1 MKAAYGLGS
10 FRFEIRDVPTPK
22 PTEGQALIRVKA
34 CAICGSDKH
43 EHGQPKV
50 ADRLS
55 GHEVSGIVEEVV
67 GPDADAQPG
76 DAVAL
81 APLWFCGECKY
92 CAAGRTSSCL
102 RPGGVIGYGKGG
114 GFAEYIVAPVRTLC
128 PKPAALSFREAAL
141 TEPLAVA
148 VRGVNMIDVAA
159 HDCIVFGA
167 GAIGL
172 MLAQVLRAR
181 GADQVFIVDIDEQHL
196 ALARELGPFI
206 TIQANGAS
214 QWEQLSQGDVRV
226 AFDAVGHAPAVTQK
240 AVEVVKPGGSCVLI
254 GAQDPDVLKATG
266 FERKNVSLLFS
277 VGVHMSEMQEASR
290 LMETG
295 AVDVKPLL
303 TGAFPLDRIADAFE
317 AARKGIK
324 VIVEP

>member
-10 FRFEIRDVPTPK
+10 LRFEIRDTPMPE
-22 PTEGQALIRVKA
+22 PTEGQALIEVKA

-43 EHGQPKV
+43 EHGQAKV
-50 ADRLS
+50 ADRIS
-55 GHEVSGIVEEVV
+55 GHEISGGVQEVV
-67 GPDADAQPG
+67 GAQTDVRPG
-76 DAVAL
+76 DEVAL

-102 RPGGVIGYGKGG
+102 RPEGVIGYGKGG
-114 GFAEYIVAPVRTLC
+114 GFAEHIVAPVRTLC
-128 PKPAALSFREAAL
+128 PKPASVSFREAAL

-148 VRGVNMIDVAA
+148 LRAASLLDVAA

-172 MLAQVLRAR
+172 MLAQVLKVR
-181 GADQVFIVDIDEQHL
+181 GAGQVYVVDILEEHL
-196 ALARELGPFI
+196 ALVRALGDFS
-206 TIQANGAS
+206 TIQANDAAE
-214 QWEQLSQGDVRV
+214 WAKLDRGDVRV
-226 AFDAVGHAPAVTQK
+226 AFDAVGRAPAVTQK
-240 AVEVVKPGGSCVLI
+240 AVDVVKRGGACVLI

-277 VGVHMSEMQEASR
+277 VGVHMSEMREASQ

-295 AVDVKPLL
+295 RVDVKPLL
-303 TGAFPLDRIADAFE
+303 SGAYPLDRIAEAFE
-317 AARKGIK
+317 AAQRGIK